1 MDWNDL
7 RYVKAIADAGN
18 VAEASTKLNVHQSTV
33 FRRLNT
39 LEKNL
44 GVRLF
49 ERLPSGYVMTEAGE
63 DFCQAAER
71 IEADISA
78 LNRRISGQDLRP
90 RGTVRVTMA
99 NALLGD
105 F

>member
-7 RYVKAIADAGN
+7 RYVKAIADTGN
-18 VAEASTKLNVHQSTV
+18 VADAANRVKVHQSTV

-39 LEKNL
+39 LEKEL

-49 ERLPSGYVMTEAGE
+49 ERLPSGYMMTDAGE

-78 LNRRISGQDLRP
+78 LN
-90 RGTVRVTMA
+90 
-99 NALLGD
+99 LLCPYTAASLYLQEY
-105 F
+105 